1 MPGDGG
7 GAGSGDAPHRPRR
20 APASARAPARPATLA
35 EALER
40 ELDRFEPF
48 TALRLLGVGGDD
60 LAAEPEVRGRA
71 SNRYAATALSRAAR
85 GPRDVEAAFVGL
97 VGTLGP
103 LPHFYTEA
111 VLREEKRRS
120 FALRGFLDVFV
131 GRLVS
136 LFVRAHEKYRLPAAM
151 ARRGADGGE
160 AVARAV
166 FALIGMGLPSQR
178 DRLLIRDA
186 HLLPYAGLLAREAR
200 SAAGL
205 EVILADQLGQPVRIE
220 TFRRRLLPI
229 APAEQTRL
237 GAGPGCF
244 ARLGADAVAGART
257 PDASSTFRVVVGPV
271 DYAAFMALEPR
282 GRRMA
287 ELVELVRLYMDPG
300 LDFDVQVVLRR
311 DDVPESRLGAAPPR
325 LGWNGWL
332 RQTPMAR
339 DAGEAVHEPEV
350 GP

>member
-1 MPGDGG
+1 MAAEGGSGTG
-7 GAGSGDAPHRPRR
+7 GAALRPGL
-20 APASARAPARPATLA
+20 PPAPARPATLA

-60 LAAEPEVRGRA
+60 PAAEPEVRGRA
-71 SNRYAATALSRAAR
+71 SNRYAATPLAR
-85 GPRDVEAAFVGL
+85 STRSSHAVEAAFVGL

-120 FALRGFLDVFV
+120 GALRGFLDVFV
-131 GRLVS
+131 GRLAS

-160 AVARAV
+160 PVARAV
-166 FALIGMGLPSQR
+166 FALMGLGLPSQR
-178 DRLLIRDA
+178 GRLLVRDA
-186 HLLPYAGLLAREAR
+186 HLLPYAGLLAREVR

-205 EVILADQLGQPVRIE
+205 EVILADQLDLPVRVE
-220 TFRRRLLPI
+220 PFRRRLLPI
-229 APAEQTRL
+229 SPAEQTRL
-237 GAGPGCF
+237 AAGPASF
-244 ARLGADAVAGART
+244 ARLGIDAVAGART

-271 DYAAFMALEPR
+271 DYADFMALEPR

-300 LDFDVQVVLRR
+300 LDFDVQVLLRR
-311 DDVPESRLGAAPPR
+311 ADVPESRLGPGAPR
-325 LGWNGWL
+325 LGWNGWV
-332 RQTPMAR
+332 RQAPMAR
-339 DAGEAVHEPEV
+339 DAGEAVYEP
-350 GP
+350 GGGSDRSTS